1 MQVQVVDVNTM
12 FIVLP
17 REKGK
22 KVLAKE
28 LATLILTS
36 GQREG
41 YYNAKTHCGHVSQH
55 GGIGIK

>member
-1 MQVQVVDVNTM
+1 VDVSTV

-22 KVLAKE
+22 EVLAKE
-28 LATLILTS
+28 LATLTLTS
-36 GQREG
+36 GQKEG

-55 GGIGIK
+55 GRIGIK

>member
-1 MQVQVVDVNTM
+1 M